1 VLRGQDE
8 IYDGTITSLKHE
20 KEDVREIRE
29 GFECGIGVR
38 GFTEFQEG
46 DILECYTQEQVTA
59 E

>member
-1 VLRGQDE
+1 LRGQDE

-29 GFECGIGVR
+29 GFECGIGVK
-38 GFTEFQEG
+38 GFTEFLMG
-46 DILECYTQEQVTA
+46 DVLECYTQEQVAA

>member
-1 VLRGQDE
+1 LRGQDE

-29 GFECGIGVR
+29 GFECGIGVK
-38 GFTEFQEG
+38 GFTEFQQG
-46 DILECYTQEQVTA
+46 DILECYTQEQVAA